1 MVRDCRANICIRY
14 FRVLR
19 PSIKDSTSHV
29 LHDRISG
36 GDETPAVRKQGI
48 PICVGEKNRIRSCV
62 ADRRDENGQQEC
74 SRSGH
79 QSELRRK
86 PVFAGF
92 SPHCTQTIFHLVH
105 HFLFVPTPGEHTA
118 SLSIF
123 PLREFARL
131 PASALRRVTVAERWK
146 TAFTTSQIY
155 EFTRTFFVP
164 KYSAIR
170 LGIDMASRQAPVPNV
185 MGRRPSFLHTTLCA
199 LAV

>member
-105 HFLFVPTPGEHTA
+105 HFLLVPTPGEHTA

-123 PLREFARL
+123 PLR
-131 PASALRRVTVAERWK
+131 ERWK

-170 LGIDMASRQAPVPNV
+170 LGIDMASRQAPVPNI
-185 MGRRPSFLHTTLCA
+185 MGRRPSFLHTTPYTRPPGRRQCNTTQIGRA
-199 LAV
+199 HV